1 MKRILP
7 LLLAVMLAFGLA
19 GQASAAFEDTQLIGV
34 LYGYEAGGGAMN
46 QYLLDLGSMDNITG
60 NSIDLSTTD
69 FSMLYG
75 AVVGL
80 DTTFGATPF
89 DPSTYEAMVGVADEA
104 SPGLTGSQF
113 TPFTTA
119 YTNAFAGFAGSAD
132 STLTLENFTAD
143 PNSYAARFDFI
154 LDVNDE
160 NGLDPAGSFA
170 NWTSPGNTISLAGL
184 ADAPEFLYLFE
195 ASGTNPEISGLD
207 NLTAS
212 SIPAVRISADGSVV
226 SFTPVPVP
234 AAVWLLGSG
243 LIGLLGIR
251 RKRS

>member
-7 LLLAVMLAFGLA
+7 LLLAVMLVFGLA

-46 QYLLDLGSMDNITG
+46 QYLLDLGSMDSITG
-60 NSIDLSTTD
+60 NSIDVGTTD
-69 FSMLYG
+69 FAMLYG

-80 DTTFGATPF
+80 DTTFGAGLF
-89 DPSTYEAMVGVADEA
+89 DPNTYAAMVGVAENA

-113 TPFTTA
+113 TGFTTA
-119 YTNAFAGFAGSAD
+119 YTNAFSGFAGSVD
-132 STLTLENFTAD
+132 NTLTLEDFTAD
-143 PNSYAARFDFI
+143 PNSFAARFDFI
-154 LDVNDE
+154 LDVTDDNA
-160 NGLDPAGSFA
+160 GDPAGSFA

-184 ADAPEFLYLFE
+184 ATAPEFLYLFE
-195 ASGTNPEISGLD
+195 ASGTNPEISALD
-207 NLTAS
+207 GLTAS
-212 SIPAVRISADGSVV
+212 SIPAIQISADGSMV

-251 RKRS
+251 RKRG